1 MKRIKQA
8 LKRFIIN
15 AIVEDYRNNGRMR
28 QLITEGRAA
37 TDEEDHASDVSL
49 LFRFRG
55 NDA

>member
-1 MKRIKQA
+1 MKRIKKA

-28 QLITEGRAA
+28 QLITEGRAE
-37 TDEEDHASDVSL
+37 EEDRGSDVGL
-49 LFRFRG
+49 LFRLRG